1 MSSVRSTLMGGE
13 PFKILFIF
21 FFFTYLKV
29 DVEFPFCL
37 WDIT

>member
-13 PFKILFIF
+13 LFKMLFV
-21 FFFTYLKV
+21 FFTNLKV
-29 DVEFPFCL
+29 DVGFPFCL

>member
-1 MSSVRSTLMGGE
+1 MSSVKSTLMGGE
-13 PFKILFIF
+13 PFKIL

-29 DVEFPFCL
+29 DVEFPFCP

>member
-13 PFKILFIF
+13 PFKILFV